1 MDDPI
6 GDLLAERARLGVNPA
21 AGIAVSMLL
30 HGSVAAGII
39 YAAMHAAAPQEVS
52 TLSIKFAPIAPSIA
66 KTITPAAPPPVV
78 EKKVTIPEPIA
89 EAPKAVAKSEPKSVP
104 FSPFGK

>member
-1 MDDPI
+1 MDDRI

-30 HGSVAAGII
+30 HGSIAAGII

-52 TLSIKFAPIAPSIA
+52 TLSIKFVASGVGSRESRVV
-66 KTITPAAPPPVV
+66 TPAPALAPTPDTRPPTP
-78 EKKVTIPEPIA
+78 EKIRIPEPA
-89 EAPKAVAKSEPKSVP
+89 PDAPKPVV
-104 FSPFGK
+104 